1 MTQTWDFRDCGGNAR
16 VRIQYNFPSFFVQ
29 ADFHLLVWYPG
40 RNDLMRH
47 LSSLTTRKPQ
57 DGMNTTSP
65 RQRTIFLRAKN
76 SFDPN
81 ICTHASQKDWNR
93 YCSRRLHLLLDMVPA
108 LLSLSHSQ
116 LLHTT
121 SPSPS
126 TSQQHVGLSQP
137 APNPP
142 NIPQNA
148 NTNNPDAWSA
158 RPHGHLR
165 PAHQRCVFH
174 AHPPP
179 RPHAPRGGFWGR
191 ALWILH
197 RWWALVQGST
207 GEERQEWDPET
218 AVDCEDYFRS
228 G

>member
-29 ADFHLLVWYPG
+29 TDFHLLVWYPG

-57 DGMNTTSP
+57 DGMNTPSP
-65 RQRTIFLRAKN
+65 RQRTMFEREQRICVLTFLQPLLKRIATLFSRGASSFTFPTLTHNLAKPIN
-76 SFDPN
+76 
-81 ICTHASQKDWNR
+81 
-93 YCSRRLHLLLDMVPA
+93 
-108 LLSLSHSQ
+108 LS
-116 LLHTT
+116 TT
-121 SPSPS
+121 PSVRPDQSPTQTRPS
-126 TSQQHVGLSQP
+126 EDV
-137 APNPP
+137 
-142 NIPQNA
+142 
-148 NTNNPDAWSA
+148 NTNDPSAWSA

-165 PAHQRCVFH
+165 PAHQRHVFH

-228 G
+228 E